1 MLSTVIYET
10 ADFIYTIGRLTI
22 RTVKN
27 AYSWF
32 YKKDNNALQL
42 QIKSLEARVAELE
55 NTRLRVKTF

>member
-32 YKKDNNALQL
+32 YKKDNALQL

-55 NTRLRVKTF
+55 NTR